1 MNLVRR
7 IWCPDLQHS
16 TTTNSENNPW
26 RAIGSDVQYG
36 VRDPEALFLSALT
49 EFNKALALVKHS
61 FNTSTVALIL
71 FIQKLMTANL
81 FWHQALRFHLKPKKC
96 QSRLSYFRA
105 SLVWCD
111 FIRAGMKPDI

>member
-1 MNLVRR
+1 MKILLLNPAEVRRHLQYFNFFKRHNRIR

-49 EFNKALALVKHS
+49 EFNKALALAKHS

-71 FIQKLMTANL
+71 FT
-81 FWHQALRFHLKPKKC
+81 QADDWKPV
-96 QSRLSYFRA
+96 LA
-105 SLVWCD
+105 SSS
-111 FIRAGMKPDI
+111 